1 MDWEHG
7 KLSQEEFNKKVNL
20 MKNFQKRTCI
30 FLMNTLNLI
39 IHNGHHY
46 CFCKKILLTK

>member
-1 MDWEHG
+1 MDCEHA
-7 KLSQEEFNKKVNL
+7 KLSQEEFNKKVSL

-39 IHNGHHY
+39 ILNGP
-46 CFCKKILLTK
+46 

>member
-20 MKNFQKRTCI
+20 MKNFQKRTCM

-46 CFCKKILLTK
+46 CFCKKIQLTK